1 MGLDMYL
8 SAEKYISGYDHN
20 TSDERLR
27 FNDVLKAS
35 GLAGQQMPG
44 TPSMTIN
51 LTVGYWRKA
60 NAIHN
65 WFVTNVQ
72 DGNDECQDSHVSRE
86 QLEELLSLC
95 RDVLETRDATR
106 LPPSDG
112 FFFGGIEIDDGYWAD
127 IRNTIEIL
135 SRVLTVDKL
144 NDMVDGL
151 GGCDF
156 KYHASW

>member
-8 SAEKYISGYDHN
+8 TAEKYISGYDHN
-20 TSDERLR
+20 PKEERR
-27 FNDVLKAS
+27 QFEDVLKAS

-44 TPSMTIN
+44 TPSIMVS

-72 DGNDECQDSHVSRE
+72 DGNDECQDSNVSHE

-95 RDVLETRDATR
+95 QDVLKTRVATR
-106 LPPSDG
+106 LPPSEG
-112 FFFGGIEIDDGYWAD
+112 FFFGSTEIGEGYWEN
-127 IRNTIEIL
+127 IRETIEIL
-135 SRVLTVDKL
+135 TRVLTVDKL

-151 GGCDF
+151 GGCEF